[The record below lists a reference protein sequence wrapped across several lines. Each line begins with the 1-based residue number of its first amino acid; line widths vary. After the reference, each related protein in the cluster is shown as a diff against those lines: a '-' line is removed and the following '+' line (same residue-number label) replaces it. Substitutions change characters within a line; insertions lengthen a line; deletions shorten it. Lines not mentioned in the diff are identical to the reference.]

1 MSQIAKH
8 VVMLLRPFIQPVR
21 VAWGLLY
28 RKLVASILQREQ
40 QHKPV
45 MEYLIMVR
53 AVAVEVLELAVVDIA
68 VQRSVLVQHLQAGV
82 IGAP

>member
-1 MSQIAKH
+1 M
-8 VVMLLRPFIQPVR
+8 VTLLRPFIQPVR

-53 AVAVEVLELAVVDIA
+53 AAEVEVQELHVVDIA
-68 VQRSVLVQHLQAGV
+68 VQRSVLVQYSQHGV
-82 IGAP
+82 LGAP